1 MYYIMKYGF
10 LARCYNTHML
20 KTKIN
25 SSEFAKRL
33 GAYSHGY
40 KVNIGD
46 ASLIFTTGQ
55 IALDKEG
62 NVLYPD
68 DPAKQAEYIYESLD
82 KILHEA
88 GASLDDVVKTTVYL
102 TDMEDFSKISAVR
115 NKYFQNAEPVSTLV
129 EVTKLVKPGCRVEIE
144 VIAAI

>member
-1 MYYIMKYGF
+1 MQKQ
-10 LARCYNTHML
+10 
-20 KTKIN
+20 KIN

-40 KVNIGD
+40 SIDVGEAKF
-46 ASLIFTTGQ
+46 IFTTGQ

-68 DPAKQAEYIYESLD
+68 DPAKQAVFIYESLD
-82 KILHEA
+82 KILHES

-102 TDMEDFSKISAVR
+102 INMADFSKISAVR
-115 NKYFQNAEPVSTLV
+115 NKYFKNAEPVSTLV
-129 EVTKLVKPGCRVEIE
+129 EVSKLVKPGCRVEIE
-144 VIAAI
+144 VIAAKSIF